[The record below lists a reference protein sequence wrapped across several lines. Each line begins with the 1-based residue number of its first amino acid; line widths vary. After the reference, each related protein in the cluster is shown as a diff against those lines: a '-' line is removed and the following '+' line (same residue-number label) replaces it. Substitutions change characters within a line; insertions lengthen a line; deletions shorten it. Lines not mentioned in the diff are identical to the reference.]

1 MLEAKLAR
9 VTHQMEEDQKNA
21 IQEQIKRLQPED
33 DLEQFRV
40 K

>member
-21 IQEQIKRLQPED
+21 IQEQIRMLQPD
-33 DLEQFRV
+33 DEFEQFRV